1 VLVGVVFTGLSWGL
15 MTKFLPSK
23 FVPEED
29 RGIIRGKGDA
39 TKGLT
44 LEALDRY
51 VMQLDNVMD
60 NNPGVENRL
69 LMVKMPEVTVLS
81 SLKPWSQRKK
91 SSHEIL
97 KELNPELKKVVGLG
111 ITLSNQR
118 AFGGGGK
125 EDGSMTFVL
134 QSMKPMDEIIAT
146 SRKLLQGF
154 ADMQTDIDLRFY
166 LPVNM
171 QDFNVNINRDVA
183 SYVGISAEDIAT
195 TMEIFTKGKKV
206 GNYMPQGDTK
216 EYDILVGV
224 EKEFRRSP
232 SDLSDVYMRIQ
243 KKNEEKTVPISQLIS
258 VEEKLAPTQIEHYN
272 RMRNIV
278 FVGDINSKMSLSK
291 AINVVKDIS
300 SQTISKDY
308 IIEFT
313 GETRKFLQESGNML
327 FVFGLA
333 ILFIYLVL
341 AAQFESFV
349 DPLIILLSV
358 PLSLAGAVITLLL
371 IKDGSMNI
379 FSQIGMVTLI
389 GLITKHGI
397 LIVDFANALQEQG
410 KTASEAVTE
419 ACRLRLRPIL
429 MTTGAMIFGA
439 LPLALATGAGGEI
452 RSNVGWVI
460 VGGMSFGTL
469 FTLFVVPAVYTY
481 LSRKRKVHPELQAV

>member
-1 VLVGVVFTGLSWGL
+1 
-15 MTKFLPSK
+15 
-23 FVPEED
+23 
-29 RGIIRGKGDA
+29 
-39 TKGLT
+39 
-44 LEALDRY
+44 
-51 VMQLDNVMD
+51 
-60 NNPGVENRL
+60 
-69 LMVKMPEVTVLS
+69 
-81 SLKPWSQRKK
+81 
-91 SSHEIL
+91 
-97 KELNPELKKVVGLG
+97 
-111 ITLSNQR
+111 
-118 AFGGGGK
+118 
-125 EDGSMTFVL
+125 
-134 QSMKPMDEIIAT
+134 
-146 SRKLLQGF
+146 
-154 ADMQTDIDLRFY
+154 
-166 LPVNM
+166 M
-171 QDFNVNINRDVA
+171 QDFNVNVNRDVSA
-183 SYVGISAEDIAT
+183 YVGISAEDIAS

-216 EYDILVGV
+216 EYDIIVGV

-232 SDLSDVYMRIQ
+232 SDLSDVYMRVM
-243 KKNEEKTVPISQLIS
+243 KKNEEKTIPISQLIS

-278 FVGDINSKMSLSK
+278 FVGDINSKLSLSK
-291 AINVVKDIS
+291 AISKVNEIASKTV
-300 SQTISKDY
+300 SKDY
-308 IIEFT
+308 IVEFT

-349 DPLIILLSV
+349 DPLIILFSV
-358 PLSLAGAVITLLL
+358 PLSLAGAIITLLL

-397 LIVDFANALQEQG
+397 LIVDFANALQAEG
-410 KTASEAVTE
+410 KTAYESVMV

-429 MTTGAMIFGA
+429 MTTGAMVFGA
-439 LPLALATGAGGEI
+439 IPLALATGAGAEI

-481 LSRKRKVHPELQAV
+481 LSRKRAIHPDLQTV